1 MKKIIA
7 LMCCAVL
14 VFSGC
19 SKEADVNADYST
31 TIDGQDAV
39 ISFLDGTLS
48 EGTIT
53 AENGTY
59 SFSYSMDGTLSI
71 VYPNGYTYSQSDLGG
86 AIAISADYNAD
97 TIEEWGYIDGYSLAW
112 AISSASDSSRASKDT
127 NGVPAILSLIILALG
142 IWFVWSPKSVW
153 WIARGWWFKN
163 AEPSDLA
170 LILYRGGGCLLALFG
185 IISFFA

>member
-31 TIDGQDAV
+31 TIGGQDAV

-86 AIAISADYNAD
+86 AIATPADYNAD

-127 NGVPAILSLIILALG
+127 NGVPAILSLIIFALG
-142 IWFVWSPKSVW
+142 IWFVWSPKSAW
-153 WIARGWWFKN
+153 WMARGWWFKN

-170 LILYRGGGCLLALFG
+170 LILYRGGGCLLVLFG